1 MIVSEA
7 FDGRRTVPASG
18 AKLRPVPHH
27 RFTSRGRHYLLDI
40 ERVAAHDSEAVDA
53 ALRAAAATGDRTLPE
68 IVDAAAAEA
77 GAASRD
83 TLAERATAL
92 LALGIF
98 WPTDEPVE
106 RAAPAPETDAAIF
119 MVNVAQRC
127 NLTCPYCYV
136 NKGHFDYAEV
146 PIPRM
151 PMERAETV
159 VDHIHRSFPGLTD
172 YGYHFYGGEPLLNF
186 KGIKAIVESAER
198 KAHATGTGA
207 SYHITTNGTL
217 LTPDIADF
225 MSEHRFKVY
234 YSIDSDAETHD
245 ELRKYLNG
253 KGSFEDVARNLQ
265 LLRERPRIHL
275 IGSSVVREANS
286 LMEAIGKLAEMGVS
300 HCKAE
305 RVRLQDEDPLALV
318 GNAFADYVEDIR
330 ELADHY
336 IDHIEAAKQPLDY
349 RLTSKI
355 LQLLTHKRRDFFC
368 QAGKR
373 MFGVSSNGELYPCS
387 LHVGRP
393 QSLLGSVEQGPDP
406 EKVRA
411 FRQKFSADGQ
421 EVCRSCW
428 NRTLCGGGCSAMVD
442 RFGHEKCDSLR
453 AESEA
458 AVIVYRHFART
469 DPIRL
474 VALVSPEIVQWAEG
488 ALDDAESP
496 APTEPSAELRVG
508 AG

>member
-1 MIVSEA
+1 MTA
-7 FDGRRTVPASG
+7 CPAAAG
-18 AKLRPVPHH
+18 ADAAARLRPVPYH

-40 ERVAAHDSEAVDA
+40 ERVSAHDSEAADG
-53 ALRAAAATGDRTLPE
+53 ALLAAAAEGDRTLPD
-68 IVDAAAAEA
+68 IVGAAAAA
-77 GAASRD
+77 GAAGGRRR
-83 TLAERATAL
+83 LARRAEELVAMGL
-92 LALGIF
+92 LIPVGEA
-98 WPTDEPVE
+98 VE
-106 RAAPAPETDAAIF
+106 RAPTAPDSDYATF
-119 MVNVAQRC
+119 MVNVSQRC

-136 NKGHFDYAEV
+136 NKGHFDYSEV

-159 VDHIHRSFPGLTD
+159 VEHIHRNFPGLGI

-186 KGIKAIVESAER
+186 KAIQAIVESAER
-198 KAHATGTGA
+198 KARATGTETD
-207 SYHITTNGTL
+207 YHITTNGTL
-217 LTPDIADF
+217 LTPAIADF
-225 MSEHRFKVY
+225 MDAHRFTVY

-253 KGSFEDVARNLQ
+253 KGSFADVARNLQ
-265 LLRERPRIHL
+265 LLRDRPGVHL

-286 LMEAIGKLAEMGVS
+286 LMDAIGKLAETGARQ
-300 HCKAE
+300 CKAE
-305 RVRLQDEDPLALV
+305 RVRLKDDDPLALV
-318 GNAFADYVEDIR
+318 GEAFADYLDDIR

-336 IDHIEAAKQPLDY
+336 IDHIAAAKKPLDY

-368 QAGKR
+368 PAGER
-373 MFGVSSNGELYPCS
+373 MFGVSSNGELYPCA

-393 QSLLGSVEQGPDP
+393 QSVLGSVEKGPDP
-406 EKVRA
+406 DKVKA

-458 AVIVYRHFART
+458 AIIVYRHFART
-469 DPIRL
+469 DPVRL
-474 VALVSPEIVQWAEG
+474 LALVSPKIAQWADG
-488 ALDDAESP
+488 ALDDAESL
-496 APTEPSAELRVG
+496 APTEPAAELRHWV
-508 AG
+508 

>member
-1 MIVSEA
+1 MAMPKAPAAPAVQPDA
-7 FDGRRTVPASG
+7 PRRAVPY
-18 AKLRPVPHH
+18 H
-27 RFTSRGRHYLLDI
+27 RFTSRGVDYLLDI
-40 ERVAAHDSEAVDA
+40 ERVVAHDSCPEDGPLLA
-53 ALRAAAATGDRTLPE
+53 AASDSGFGLGEIVAAAA
-68 IVDAAAAEA
+68 
-77 GAASRD
+77 AASPAACRQR
-83 TLAERATAL
+83 LAERASELVEMGLIVDSA
-92 LALGIF
+92 AVI
-98 WPTDEPVE
+98 E
-106 RAAPAPETDAAIF
+106 RAPIAAGSDYATF
-119 MVNVAQRC
+119 MVNVSQRC

-136 NKGHFDYAEV
+136 NKGHFDYSEV

-159 VDHIHRSFPGLTD
+159 VDHIHEHFPGLGI

-186 KGIKAIVESAER
+186 KAIRAIVESAEA
-198 KAHATGTGA
+198 KARATGTETD
-207 SYHITTNGTL
+207 YHITTNGTL
-217 LTPDIADF
+217 LTAEIADF
-225 MSEHRFKVY
+225 MDEHRFTVY

-245 ELRKYLNG
+245 ELRKYING

-265 LLRERPRIHL
+265 LLRDRPGVHL

-286 LMEAIGKLAEMGVS
+286 LTEAIGKLAETGARQ
-300 HCKAE
+300 CKAE
-305 RVRLQDEDPLALV
+305 RVRLKDDDPLALV
-318 GNAFADYVEDIR
+318 GRAFSDYLEDIR

-336 IDHIEAAKQPLDY
+336 IEHIGASKKPLDY

-368 QAGKR
+368 PAGER
-373 MFGVSSNGELYPCS
+373 MFGVSSNGELYPCA

-393 QSLLGSVEQGPDP
+393 QSILGSVDKGPDA

-411 FRQKFSADGQ
+411 FREKFSADGQ

-458 AVIVYRHFART
+458 AIIVYRHFART
-469 DPIRL
+469 DPVQL
-474 VALVSPEIVQWAEG
+474 LALVSPKIVRWANGE
-488 ALDDAESP
+488 LEDAEQL
-496 APTEPSAELRVG
+496 APTEPAAELRIN
-508 AG
+508 A